1 MTPYDIYAL
10 IGAALQGVGVGVV
23 FPLALFIGVCVALT
37 MVKLRPRGPASLTV
51 RSLDEALGEP
61 VHYLTADKP
70 RGTMDQ
76 LDGSRRAA

>member
-1 MTPYDIYAL
+1 MTPSEIYAL
-10 IGAALQGVGVGVV
+10 IGAALQGVGVGVI
-23 FPLALFIGVCVALT
+23 FPLALFIGICIALT
-37 MVKLRPRGPASLTV
+37 LVKLRPSGPSSLTV

-61 VHYLTADKP
+61 VHYLTPDKP